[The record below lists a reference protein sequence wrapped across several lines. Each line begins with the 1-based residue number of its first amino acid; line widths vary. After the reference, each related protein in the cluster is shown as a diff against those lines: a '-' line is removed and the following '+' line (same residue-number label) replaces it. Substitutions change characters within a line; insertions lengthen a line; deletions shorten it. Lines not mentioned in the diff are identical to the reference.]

1 MVPGILSLADIAQ
14 SDDQPNFYAKEHPS
28 FKPTTSIPWIASL
41 PFPAVAGWIGTM
53 VAGPVSAKTP
63 DNSIRIRNAVS
74 GLIMAVPTFFSWK
87 AVLDDEVI
95 VGVRVA
101 AGVTGTFFGLAS
113 LLMFYNA
120 IRPGP
125 FVKTRSQFASWVRKQ
140 KT

>member
-14 SDDQPNFYAKEHPS
+14 SDEQPDFYAKEHPS
-28 FKPTTSIPWIASL
+28 FKPMTSIPWIASL

-53 VAGPVSAKTP
+53 LVGPVGSKTP
-63 DNSIRIRNAVS
+63 DSAIRTRNAVS
-74 GLIMAVPTFFSWK
+74 GLIMAVPAFFSWK

-95 VGVRVA
+95 VGVRIA

-125 FVKTRSQFASWVRKQ
+125 FAKARSRFAN
-140 KT
+140 